1 MTQTNGLNVGKKQV
15 NDANEYTGMVT
26 SRFSMQSELPSIDT
40 IECFSAQ
47 KKFKGQDVNHSEIIN
62 CEEVLVH
69 GLKSAT
75 QKSLI
80 KKIEEEFR
88 QKDLLREQQ
97 KGDEKKLNYSSST

>member
-1 MTQTNGLNVGKKQV
+1 MG
-15 NDANEYTGMVT
+15 VT

-47 KKFKGQDVNHSEIIN
+47 KKFRGQDVNHSEIIN
-62 CEEVLVH
+62 CEEILVD

-88 QKDLLREQQ
+88 QKEIVRE
-97 KGDEKKLNYSSST
+97 

>member
-1 MTQTNGLNVGKKQV
+1 
-15 NDANEYTGMVT
+15 
-26 SRFSMQSELPSIDT
+26 
-40 IECFSAQ
+40 
-47 KKFKGQDVNHSEIIN
+47 VNHSEIIN
-62 CEEVLVH
+62 CEEILVD

-88 QKDLLREQQ
+88 QKEIVREQQ

>member
-1 MTQTNGLNVGKKQV
+1 VGHRND

-26 SRFSMQSELPSIDT
+26 SRFSMHSELPSIDT
-40 IECFSAQ
+40 IECISAQ

-62 CEEVLVH
+62 CEEELVH

-80 KKIEEEFR
+80 KKYDEEFR
-88 QKDLLREQQ
+88 QKDII
-97 KGDEKKLNYSSST
+97 K